1 MVSRTIKLYYYNGF
15 LFFSFSG
22 HHQRNSTK
30 SLMEIQAEE
39 ARKANQQDQIKQ
51 QQYRQQQQQQQKVL
65 IDYYCS
71 TLSNLFPRR

>member
-1 MVSRTIKLYYYNGF
+1 
-15 LFFSFSG
+15 
-22 HHQRNSTK
+22 
-30 SLMEIQAEE
+30 MEIQAEE

-71 TLSNLFPRR
+71 TLSNLFPRQ